1 MSACRSLS
9 LATGFVRPSVR
20 HERTT
25 FSRARSLGLFSR
37 YLAILC
43 LNLRDDHQVYN
54 SVAASEHAHSFA
66 SLATW
71 HHTLRPHLHN
81 LQPIRPCP
89 SHPRSF
95 PFILCSFS
103 PSPRSVRRLEVKRRG
118 GRAPLPSLP
127 EARGRMRGARKAAF
141 GTGTRQILH
150 HFEDGLALQRFLH
163 ECYGICLVG
172 AVTAVPDLRRRH
184 VPCLTDCTK
193 WPGRCARSCTPPR
206 GSLSKSHTT
215 FAHPSTHPER
225 YSRPIPEI
233 VPLTLA
239 GTSPISPF
247 HVSSP
252 RQ

>member
-1 MSACRSLS
+1 MIIRSTTLSQQVSTHTHSHLSHPGTTHCDHTCTTCSLS
-9 LATGFVRPSVR
+9 G
-20 HERTT
+20 
-25 FSRARSLGLFSR
+25 RARVTPG
-37 YLAILC
+37 
-43 LNLRDDHQVYN
+43 
-54 SVAASEHAHSFA
+54 
-66 SLATW
+66 
-71 HHTLRPHLHN
+71 P
-81 LQPIRPCP
+81 
-89 SHPRSF
+89 
-95 PFILCSFS
+95 S
-103 PSPRSVRRLEVKRRG
+103 PSSCALFHPPPRSVRRLEVKRRG

-150 HFEDGLALQRFLH
+150 HFEDGLALQRFLP

-184 VPCLTDCTK
+184 VACLTDCTK

-252 RQ
+252 RR